1 MGKRHH
7 FQLLK
12 LGIFSLLLGLFF
24 AGMARETAVFAAEAQ
39 EQNLDYSDSLDT
51 LSNPERGFYVPTM
64 LHLKPE
70 GTKAATPNDNLVHL
84 RVDISEFSDNALLNE
99 TNQVYGKSMPLTED
113 ALQVLKD
120 TFEYIRGKG
129 HSVIVRTCYDPWYN
143 GKSNY
148 EPDQDTI
155 IRHLQQLGEVYTE
168 YKDVIA
174 YVELGTYGPWGEMH
188 TSKCCTVV
196 NVNAALN
203 ALLAAT
209 PEDIKIGV
217 RTPNYVAGWLG
228 INNNDTEFNVESDIF
243 KEAVTAKGTAAY
255 RVGMFND
262 GYLGSSSDL
271 GTYGSISRA
280 NGVAWLN
287 EFAQYTLY
295 GGEVVANSGSVIGPY
310 NSIGYISVE
319 GFQTHTSYLNIQ
331 WNNNV
336 IAAWKEAIYYKEG
349 DEYDGQT
356 GFKYVE
362 DHLGYRLVLRD
373 SQLTDA
379 VPGGDM
385 SLSLQIENVGFAN
398 IINSKK
404 ASIILKNESGQIYE
418 ITCPGINP
426 NKIVSGQNNSLSAA
440 VTLPTDILLG
450 TWNVYLRFSK
460 YGDYTTDN
468 NYQCIRFANDA
479 SYWDEIVGANYIG
492 AVNIVE
498 QLPETPSDD
507 ADQEGNYPSGDNQTG
522 EDSSGDNQA
531 GDNQS
536 GEGQGGDGQSGDN
549 NKLDSTAQGQDDV
562 SGENVTIKKP
572 AKCKILSLTNK
583 KGRKIQI
590 KIKKQTGVNGY
601 QIAYGTKKS
610 INKAKK
616 KLTTKQTVTMKKMKK
631 NCTYYIA
638 VRAYKKVNG
647 KKIFGEWS
655 KMKHIKVRK

>member
-1 MGKRHH
+1 MRRRQY
-7 FQLLK
+7 FQLFK
-12 LGIFSLLLGLFF
+12 VWIFSFVLGLLIT
-24 AGMARETAVFAAEAQ
+24 GMVGKTTVLAADAK

-51 LSNPERGFYVPTM
+51 LSNPERGFYEPYT

-70 GTKAATPNDNLVHL
+70 GSDPVKRNDNLIHL
-84 RVDISEFSDNALLNE
+84 RVDLSAFSSNALIDND
-99 TNQVYGKSMPLTED
+99 NQIYGQSMPLTED
-113 ALQVLKD
+113 ALRVLQE

-143 GKSNY
+143 GKANY
-148 EPDQDTI
+148 EPDQNI
-155 IRHLQQLGEVYTE
+155 IIGHLQQLGEVYTQ

-188 TSKCCTVV
+188 TSKCCTYE
-196 NVNAALN
+196 NVSAALD
-203 ALLAAT
+203 ALLNAT

-217 RTPNYVAGWLG
+217 RTPNYVAKWLG
-228 INNNDTEFNVESDIF
+228 INNNDMAFSVESDIF

-271 GTYGSISRA
+271 GTYDSISRA

-295 GGEVVANSGSVIGPY
+295 GGEVVADATGSGSVIGPY
-310 NSIGYISVE
+310 NSIDYISKE
-319 GFQTHTSYLNIQ
+319 GFQTHTSYLNIR
-331 WNNNV
+331 WNNKV
-336 IAAWKEAIYYKEG
+336 IAAWKEAVYQKEG

-385 SLSLQIENVGFAN
+385 SLCLQIENVGFAN

-404 ASIILKNESGQIYE
+404 ASIILKNENGEIYE
-418 ITCPGINP
+418 IACPGINP
-426 NKIVSGQNNSLSAA
+426 NKIVSGQNNNLEAA
-440 VTLPTDILLG
+440 IVLPKDIALG
-450 TWNVYLRFSK
+450 TWDVYLRFSK
-460 YGDYTTDN
+460 YGDYLTDN
-468 NYQCIRFANDA
+468 NYHCIRFANDEK
-479 SYWDEIVGANYIG
+479 YWDKTMGANYIG
-492 AVNIVE
+492 TANIVE
-498 QLPETPSDD
+498 KLPETPSEDD
-507 ADQEGNYPSGDNQTG
+507 
-522 EDSSGDNQA
+522 
-531 GDNQS
+531 
-536 GEGQGGDGQSGDN
+536 GQGGNTQGGGGQSGDGQSGDN
-549 NKLDSTAQGQDDV
+549 NNPNTATQGQDNV
-562 SGENVTIKKP
+562 SGASETVKKP
-572 AKCKILSLTNK
+572 AQGKILSLTNK

-590 KIKKQTGVNGY
+590 KIKKQSNVNGY

-610 INKAKK
+610 IKKAKK
-616 KLTTKQTVTMKKMKK
+616 KLTTKQTVTLKKMKK

-655 KMKHIKVRK
+655 KMKSVKVRK

>member
-1 MGKRHH
+1 MRRRRY
-7 FQLLK
+7 FQFAK
-12 LGIFSLLLGLFF
+12 MGIFSLLLGLFIT
-24 AGMARETAVFAAEAQ
+24 GMVGKTTVLAADAK

-51 LSNPERGFYVPTM
+51 LSNPERGFYEPYT

-70 GTKAATPNDNLVHL
+70 GSDPVKRNDNLIHL
-84 RVDISEFSDNALLNE
+84 RVDLSAFSSNALIDND
-99 TNQVYGKSMPLTED
+99 NQIYGQSMPLTND
-113 ALQVLKD
+113 ALRVLQE

-143 GKSNY
+143 GKANY
-148 EPDQDTI
+148 EPDQETI
-155 IRHLQQLGEVYTE
+155 IGHLKQLGELYTQ
-168 YKDVIA
+168 YTDVIA

-188 TSKCCTVV
+188 TSTCCTTE

-203 ALLAAT
+203 ALLEAT

-217 RTPNYVAGWLG
+217 RTPRYVAAWLG
-228 INNNDTEFNVESDIF
+228 IQNNDTQFNVESDFF
-243 KEAVTAKGTAAY
+243 KTAVAAKGATAY

-271 GTYGSISRA
+271 GTYSGVSRN

-287 EFAQYTLY
+287 KFANYTLY
-295 GGEVVANSGSVIGPY
+295 GGEVVADATGSGSVIGPY
-310 NSIGYISVE
+310 NSIDYISKE
-319 GFQTHTSYLNIQ
+319 GFQTHTSYLNIR

-336 IAAWKEAIYYKEG
+336 IAAWKKAVYQKEG

-379 VPGGDM
+379 VPGGNM
-385 SLSLQIENVGFAN
+385 SLCLQIENVGFAN

-404 ASIILKNESGQIYE
+404 ASIILKNENGGTYE
-418 ITCPGINP
+418 IACPGINP
-426 NKIVSGQNNSLSAA
+426 NKIISGQNNNLTAAISL
-440 VTLPTDILLG
+440 PKDIALG

-460 YGDYTTDN
+460 HGDYLTDN
-468 NYQCIRFANDA
+468 NYQCIRFANDEE
-479 SYWDEIVGANYIG
+479 YWDETVGANYIG
-492 AVNIVE
+492 VVNIVE

-507 ADQEGNYPSGDNQTG
+507 ADQEGNDP
-522 EDSSGDNQA
+522 
-531 GDNQS
+531 
-536 GEGQGGDGQSGDN
+536 SGDN

-562 SGENVTIKKP
+562 SGENVTVKKP

-616 KLTTKQTVTMKKMKK
+616 KLSTKQTVTLKKMKK

-647 KKIFGEWS
+647 EKIYGKWS
-655 KMKHIKVRK
+655 SMKRIKVRK